1 MVNTQI
7 ESEKEAII
15 ARIKQIDDQTILDR
29 LHRVLWPR
37 AKTPEPCAISFD
49 ELRAILER
57 DQSETEFIS
66 QREVEKEVAR
76 WR

>member
-29 LHRVLWPR
+29 LHRVLWPQ
-37 AKTPEPCAISFD
+37 AKKTEPCAISFD